1 MFSCLQHTRDDEL
14 SVAHLQKE
22 ADEAWKLVEQAR
34 ENESKLKE
42 QVEELRVRVHV
53 CTNVCV

>member
-1 MFSCLQHTRDDEL
+1 MSSCLQHTRDDEL

-42 QVEELRVRVHV
+42 QVEEL
-53 CTNVCV
+53 